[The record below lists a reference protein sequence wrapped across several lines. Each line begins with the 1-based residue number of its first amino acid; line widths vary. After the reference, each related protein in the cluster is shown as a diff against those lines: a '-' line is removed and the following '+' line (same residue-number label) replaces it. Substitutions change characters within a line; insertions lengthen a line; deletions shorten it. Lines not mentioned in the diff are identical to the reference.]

1 VEIRALAHITG
12 GGLPENLPRVLPEGF
27 QAEIDANSWEIPEIF
42 TWLRDAGGVAP
53 AELLRTFNCGVG
65 MVAVVAQDAADTAI
79 DILASHGE
87 TAWRIG
93 NITEGDNGVVI
104 R

>member
-1 VEIRALAHITG
+1 M
-12 GGLPENLPRVLPEGF
+12 P
-27 QAEIDANSWEIPEIF
+27 D
-42 TWLRDAGGVAP
+42 GGVAP

-65 MVAVVAQDAADTAI
+65 MVAVVAEDALDAAI

-93 NITEGDNGVVI
+93 SIAAGDNGVVI